1 MSPSVVCL
9 VQASA
14 VIQMLE
20 QRAGEDNFKRLL
32 SRLVGVSCQPASPQG
47 APLCYLHHFVMDCR
61 MLYTTPG
68 SLQTFAADL
77 KCAHLEILPLKLK
90 V

>member
-1 MSPSVVCL
+1 MVCL

-47 APLCYLHHFVMDCR
+47 AFLCYLHHLVLNCR

-68 SLQTFAADL
+68 SLQTFSDDL
-77 KCAHLEILPLKLK
+77 KCAHLEILHLNLK